1 MTALAHSLKRS
12 NERDY
17 VSQDYLLFEA
27 MASLNAV
34 LTENT
39 GPDAMSVNESLS
51 DILSTEEA
59 KRTVIGENLH
69 LTKTDCRLY

>member
-1 MTALAHSLKRS
+1 MTALALSLKRS
-12 NERDY
+12 SERGY

-39 GPDAMSVNESLS
+39 GSEMMAADESLS
-51 DILSTEEA
+51 NILSTEEA
-59 KRTVIGENLH
+59 KRTVIGKNLAKRGCH
-69 LTKTDCRLY
+69 IS